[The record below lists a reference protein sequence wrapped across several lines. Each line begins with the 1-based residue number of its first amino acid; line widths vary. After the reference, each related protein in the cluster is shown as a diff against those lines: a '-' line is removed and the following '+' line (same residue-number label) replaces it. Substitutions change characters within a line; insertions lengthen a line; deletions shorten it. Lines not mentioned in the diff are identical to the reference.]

1 MGLIQPFLA
10 LMTSWLAVSWAMGW
24 TEQERD
30 QGGPNV
36 IGAGGTCA
44 FAHVHSM
51 LSQFR
56 CVLGQR
62 RPLRLLPLHHPLFP
76 PSHPVFWP
84 LHPNGG
90 GGLTHTSPCCLYPA
104 SFCCSCPWL
113 VSSHLSLNVTSPLT
127 PMMPSPPLQHSTVCN
142 DRFACVG
149 PQQVSQ

>member
-90 GGLTHTSPCCLYPA
+90 GGASPTPALAASTQPA
-104 SFCCSCPWL
+104 SAAPALGWFLPIS
-113 VSSHLSLNVTSPLT
+113 
-127 PMMPSPPLQHSTVCN
+127 
-142 DRFACVG
+142 A
-149 PQQVSQ
+149 